1 MTEPHFAPEPAPQAS
16 TSTSDPIS
24 APNPNPKPPHTSRK
38 IAPTARGR
46 TTDSDDV
53 RHSKTLSYILRHG
66 AAKEHLVLRGDGFVR
81 VDELLK
87 RPKLK
92 GVTFETIQRIVAEN
106 EKQRFTLQKEAKKPS
121 GGDVAEDAEF
131 EWWIRANQGHSVQV
145 ESLELKP
152 ILDASHVPTM
162 VHGTTY
168 KLWPTIGAVR
178 EKARNTASLL
188 NLDRPISSAHVSAK
202 QGLSKMARNHIHC
215 ATGLFGD
222 TGVKSGMRA
231 KCDLFI
237 YLDVPKLLADN
248 IPIYE
253 SSNNVLLTSGKD
265 GIVSPTYFKKVE
277 RKIVGAEAA
286 VEQLDL
292 NGLSLQ

>member
-1 MTEPHFAPEPAPQAS
+1 MSEPRFTLERAPQAS

-24 APNPNPKPPHTSRK
+24 APNPKPPNTSRK

-66 AAKEHLVLRGDGFVR
+66 AAKEHLVLRADGFVR
-81 VDELLK
+81 VDQLLK

-92 GVTFETIQRIVAEN
+92 AVTFETIQRIVAEN

-152 ILDASHVPTM
+152 ILDASQVPTM

-168 KLWPTIGAVR
+168 KLWPTI
-178 EKARNTASLL
+178 
-188 NLDRPISSAHVSAK
+188 AK

-222 TGVKSGMRA
+222 AGVKSGQHAHSSSYNHSPSSLRLSCSPTGMRA
-231 KCDLFI
+231 NCNLFI
-237 YLDVPKLLADN
+237 YLDVPKLVADN

-277 RKIVGAEAA
+277 RKIVGAAA
-286 VEQLDL
+286 EVEELNL

>member
-1 MTEPHFAPEPAPQAS
+1 MSEPRFTPERAPQAS

-24 APNPNPKPPHTSRK
+24 APNPKPPNTSRK

-66 AAKEHLVLRGDGFVR
+66 AAKEHLVLRADGFVR
-81 VDELLK
+81 VDQLLK

-152 ILDASHVPTM
+152 ILDASQVPTM

-168 KLWPTIGAVR
+168 KLWPTI
-178 EKARNTASLL
+178 
-188 NLDRPISSAHVSAK
+188 AK

-222 TGVKSGMRA
+222 AGVKSGMRA
-231 KCDLFI
+231 NCNLFI

-277 RKIVGAEAA
+277 RKIVGAAA
-286 VEQLDL
+286 EVEELNLD
-292 NGLSLQ
+292 GLSLQ